1 MLPLLLCFLC
11 RRSEYLEL
19 EAHDRTT
26 IDLPQVQHDLAKA
39 VLALGKPLVLF
50 LMNAGAVA
58 IDAEAAHGKLL
69 FRSHLSFA
77 PSDGECPFICAVQR
91 AGNDSN

>member
-1 MLPLLLCFLC
+1 
-11 RRSEYLEL
+11 LEL

-58 IDAEAAHGKLL
+58 IDAEAAHRTPV
-69 FRSHLSFA
+69 FRSCLRFV
-77 PSDGECPFICAVQR
+77 PSDGECPLSVLSKSRQ
-91 AGNDSN
+91 

>member
-1 MLPLLLCFLC
+1 MLPLLFFSCP
-11 RRSEYLEL
+11 RSEYLEL

-58 IDAEAAHGKLL
+58 IDAEAAHRTPV
-69 FRSHLSFA
+69 FRSRLCFT
-77 PSDGECPFICAVQR
+77 CPKSRQ
-91 AGNDSN
+91 